1 MKTTEGTIK
10 GYHCVKSF
18 RRIKTRIS
26 KELEGLSNEQI
37 LQYIQEGSKQFQEKM
52 KKLK

>member
-1 MKTTEGTIK
+1 MKTSEGTIK

-37 LQYIQEGSKQFQEKM
+37 LQYIQDGSKEFHEKM
-52 KKLK
+52 KKQK

>member
-1 MKTTEGTIK
+1 MKTSEGTIK
-10 GYHCVKSF
+10 GYDCVKSF
-18 RRIKTRIS
+18 RKIKTQIS

-37 LQYIQEGSKQFQEKM
+37 LEYFKEGSKKFQEKM

>member
-37 LQYIQEGSKQFQEKM
+37 LQYIQEGSKEFHEKM

>member
-1 MKTTEGTIK
+1 MKTAEVTIK

-37 LQYIQEGSKQFQEKM
+37 LQYIQEGSKEFHEKM
-52 KKLK
+52 KRLK

>member
-1 MKTTEGTIK
+1 MKDNEGTIK
-10 GYHCVKSF
+10 GYDCVKSV
-18 RRIKTRIS
+18 RRIRAKIN

-37 LQYIQEGSKQFQEKM
+37 LQLYREASKKFQENL

>member
-10 GYHCVKSF
+10 GYDCVKSF
-18 RRIKTRIS
+18 RKIKTRIS

-37 LQYIQEGSKQFQEKM
+37 LEYFKEGSKKFQEKM
-52 KKLK
+52 EKLK

>member
-1 MKTTEGTIK
+1 MKTTQGTIK

-37 LQYIQEGSKQFQEKM
+37 LQYIQGGSKQFQAKM
-52 KKLK
+52 EKLK

>member
-10 GYHCVKSF
+10 GYDCVKSV
-18 RRIKTRIS
+18 RRIRAKIN

-37 LQYIQEGSKQFQEKM
+37 LQHYREASKKFQENLR
-52 KKLK
+52 KLK

>member
-1 MKTTEGTIK
+1 MKNPEGTIK

-52 KKLK
+52 KNHK

>member
-1 MKTTEGTIK
+1 MKTSEGTIK

-37 LQYIQEGSKQFQEKM
+37 LQYIQEGSKEFHEKM